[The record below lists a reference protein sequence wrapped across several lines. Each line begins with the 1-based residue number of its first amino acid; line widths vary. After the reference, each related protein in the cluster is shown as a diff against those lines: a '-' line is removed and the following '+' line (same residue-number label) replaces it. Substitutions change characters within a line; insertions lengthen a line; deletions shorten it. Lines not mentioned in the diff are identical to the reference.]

1 MFIERDREKESN
13 ESSVFRH
20 QMRNYYEIHRTNI
33 FGVRRKQIF
42 SFPYEFFVQDA
53 FQSLQ
58 NASSTAWKNTIRVSF
73 INQQGLAEA
82 GIDQNG
88 IFKEFIQEVIRIA
101 FDPAFNLFK
110 VRFRD
115 VLDDGRC
122 FVWIR

>member
-1 MFIERDREKESN
+1 MTFHK
-13 ESSVFRH
+13 H
-20 QMRNYYEIHRTNI
+20 
-33 FGVRRKQIF
+33 F
-42 SFPYEFFVQDA
+42 SVQDA

-115 VLDDGRC
+115 VWRGMNDVLCGLGDGKSNVVS
-122 FVWIR
+122 FADF